1 MTPFTPYV
9 CEELWE
15 TLGKKD
21 FISNAQYPKADETKV
36 DREVEAQEEMIRNL
50 IEDIQNILKATG
62 KTPKRI
68 HLYVAP
74 EWKRTVY
81 EAIAS
86 GRTMKDVM
94 SEPAM
99 KPYGK
104 EIAKL
109 MQKRREE
116 IPDVILSAGE
126 EYKVFEE
133 ARDFLARE
141 FSCNISVEKK
151 PPTGGEEKAKHA
163 LPGKPGVY
171 LE

>member
-1 MTPFTPYV
+1 
-9 CEELWE
+9 
-15 TLGKKD
+15 
-21 FISNAQYPKADETKV
+21 
-36 DREVEAQEEMIRNL
+36 
-50 IEDIQNILKATG
+50 
-62 KTPKRI
+62 
-68 HLYVAP
+68 
-74 EWKRTVY
+74 
-81 EAIAS
+81 
-86 GRTMKDVM
+86 
-94 SEPAM
+94 
-99 KPYGK
+99 
-104 EIAKL
+104 